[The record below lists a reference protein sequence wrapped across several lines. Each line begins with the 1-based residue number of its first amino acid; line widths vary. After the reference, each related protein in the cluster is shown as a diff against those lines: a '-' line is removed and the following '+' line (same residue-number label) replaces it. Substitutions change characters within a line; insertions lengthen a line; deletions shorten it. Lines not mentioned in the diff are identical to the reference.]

1 MTGLIKNCKTI
12 ADKSFSQH
20 VDYIIINNHF
30 IHYPLFKVFLAEY
43 KKKQQKK
50 QQQQQQQG
58 ENEREIFIY
67 QNNKCRNLVSYSF

>member
-12 ADKSFSQH
+12 ADKNFSQH

-30 IHYPLFKVFLAEY
+30 IHYPLFKVFLVEY
-43 KKKQQKK
+43 KKTKTK
-50 QQQQQQQG
+50 QQQQQQD

>member
-12 ADKSFSQH
+12 ADKNFSQH

-43 KKKQQKK
+43 KKTKTK
-50 QQQQQQQG
+50 QQQQQQD